1 MGVETAMGD
10 LKNLSVEGTVIL
22 VTGGTSGIGKVVT
35 STLCAQGASVVFT
48 GRNETAGETI
58 LTDLRNAGHD
68 CHFVPADLR
77 DQEGITKVV
86 DTCMSTFGRLD
97 VAFNNAGIFDS
108 SALFHEY
115 KDEDWELMIA
125 SNLTTVFR
133 CMKAELAV
141 MVEQGDGVIINNA
154 SVVGHRAT
162 ERATP
167 GYVASKHGVIGLTR
181 QAALQYA
188 NAGIRINSISPGPTF
203 TETHQPLVDQGP
215 DAVADHLGT
224 LNPRAQFISPDQIAD
239 VVLFL
244 ARSAPDML
252 TGQDIA
258 IDGGQLY
265 KL

>member
-1 MGVETAMGD
+1 MSK

-22 VTGGTSGIGKVVT
+22 VTGGTSGIGRVVT
-35 STLCAQGASVVFT
+35 TTLCAQGASVVFT
-48 GRNETAGETI
+48 GRNETEGNAINTELRGE
-58 LTDLRNAGHD
+58 GSD
-68 CHFVPADLR
+68 CHFVSADLR
-77 DQEGITKVV
+77 EEGGITRVI
-86 DTCMSTFGRLD
+86 DTCLSTYGRLD
-97 VAFNNAGIFDS
+97 VAFNNAGIFDN

-125 SNLTTVFR
+125 SNLTSIFR
-133 CMKAELAV
+133 CMKAELEV
-141 MVEQGDGVIINNA
+141 MIKQGEGVIINNA
-154 SVVGHRAT
+154 TVVGHRAT

-188 NAGIRINSISPGPTF
+188 NAGIRVNSISPGPTF
-203 TETHQPLVDQGP
+203 TEIQQPLVDQGP
-215 DAVADHLGT
+215 DAVADHVGT
-224 LNPRAQFISPDQIAD
+224 LNPRAQFISPEEIAD

-244 ARSAPDML
+244 AGSAPDML

>member
-1 MGVETAMGD
+1 MSK

-22 VTGGTSGIGKVVT
+22 VTGGTSGIGRVVT
-35 STLCAQGASVVFT
+35 TTLCAQGASVVFT
-48 GRNETAGETI
+48 GRNETEGNAINTELRGE
-58 LTDLRNAGHD
+58 GSD
-68 CHFVPADLR
+68 CHFVSADLR
-77 DQEGITKVV
+77 EEGGITRVI
-86 DTCMSTFGRLD
+86 DTCLSTYGRLD

-125 SNLTTVFR
+125 SNLTSIFR
-133 CMKAELAV
+133 CMKAELEV
-141 MVEQGDGVIINNA
+141 MIKQGEGVIINNA

-188 NAGIRINSISPGPTF
+188 NAGIRVNSISPGPTF
-203 TETHQPLVDQGP
+203 TEIQQPLVDQGP
-215 DAVADHLGT
+215 DAVADHVGT
-224 LNPRAQFISPDQIAD
+224 LNPRAQFISPEEIAD

-244 ARSAPDML
+244 AGSAPDML

>member
-1 MGVETAMGD
+1 MSK

-22 VTGGTSGIGKVVT
+22 VTGGTSGIGRVVT
-35 STLCAQGASVVFT
+35 TTLCAQGASVVFT
-48 GRNETAGETI
+48 GRNETEGNAINTELRGE
-58 LTDLRNAGHD
+58 GSD
-68 CHFVPADLR
+68 CHFVSADLR
-77 DQEGITKVV
+77 EEGGITQVI
-86 DTCMSTFGRLD
+86 DTCLSTYGRLD
-97 VAFNNAGIFDS
+97 VAFNNAGIFDN

-125 SNLTTVFR
+125 SNLTSIFR
-133 CMKAELAV
+133 CMKAELEV
-141 MVEQGDGVIINNA
+141 MIKQGEGVIINNA

-188 NAGIRINSISPGPTF
+188 NAGIRVNSISPGPTF
-203 TETHQPLVDQGP
+203 TEIQQPLVDQGP
-215 DAVADHLGT
+215 DAVADHVGT
-224 LNPRAQFISPDQIAD
+224 LNPRAQFISPEERAD

-244 ARSAPDML
+244 AGSAPDML

>member
-1 MGVETAMGD
+1 MGD

-35 STLCAQGASVVFT
+35 STCV
-48 GRNETAGETI
+48 
-58 LTDLRNAGHD
+58 LREPPSYSLDVTKPLAKRSSRISEMPDMIAISSH
-68 CHFVPADLR
+68 ADLR
-77 DQEGITKVV
+77 DQEGITKVI
-86 DTCMSTFGRLD
+86 DTCLSIFGRLD

-141 MVEQGDGVIINNA
+141 MVEQGEGVIINNA

-203 TETHQPLVDQGP
+203 TETHQSLADKGP
-215 DAVADHLGT
+215 NAVADHLGT

>member
-1 MGVETAMGD
+1 MSK

-22 VTGGTSGIGKVVT
+22 VTGGTSGIGRVVT
-35 STLCAQGASVVFT
+35 TTLCAQGASVVFT
-48 GRNETAGETI
+48 GRNETEGNAINTELRGE
-58 LTDLRNAGHD
+58 GSD
-68 CHFVPADLR
+68 CHFVSADLR
-77 DQEGITKVV
+77 EEGGITRVI
-86 DTCMSTFGRLD
+86 DTCLSTYGRLD
-97 VAFNNAGIFDS
+97 VAFNNAGIFDN

-125 SNLTTVFR
+125 SNLTSIFR
-133 CMKAELAV
+133 CMKAELEV
-141 MVEQGDGVIINNA
+141 MIKQGEGVIINNA

-188 NAGIRINSISPGPTF
+188 NAGIRVNSISPGPTF
-203 TETHQPLVDQGP
+203 TEIQQPLVDQGP
-215 DAVADHLGT
+215 DAVADHVGT
-224 LNPRAQFISPDQIAD
+224 LNPRAQFISPEEIAD

-244 ARSAPDML
+244 AGSAPDML

>member
-1 MGVETAMGD
+1 MSN
-10 LKNLSVEGTVIL
+10 LKNLSVEGTVML
-22 VTGGTSGIGKVVT
+22 VTGGTSGIGRVVT
-35 STLCAQGASVVFT
+35 TTLCAQGASVVFT
-48 GRNETAGETI
+48 GRNETEGNAINTELRGE
-58 LTDLRNAGHD
+58 GSD
-68 CHFVPADLR
+68 CDFVSADLR
-77 DQEGITKVV
+77 EEGGITRVI
-86 DTCMSTFGRLD
+86 DTCLSTYGRLD
-97 VAFNNAGIFDS
+97 VAFNNAGIFDN

-125 SNLTTVFR
+125 SNLTSIFR
-133 CMKAELAV
+133 CMKAELEV
-141 MVEQGDGVIINNA
+141 MIKQGEGVIINNA

-188 NAGIRINSISPGPTF
+188 NAGIRVNSISPGPTF
-203 TETHQPLVDQGP
+203 TEIQQPLVDQGP
-215 DAVADHLGT
+215 DAVADHVGT
-224 LNPRAQFISPDQIAD
+224 LNPRAQFISPEEIAD

-244 ARSAPDML
+244 AGSAPDML

>member
-1 MGVETAMGD
+1 MSK

-22 VTGGTSGIGKVVT
+22 VTGGTSGIGRVVT
-35 STLCAQGASVVFT
+35 TTLCAQGASVVFT
-48 GRNETAGETI
+48 GRNETEGNAINTELRGE
-58 LTDLRNAGHD
+58 GSD
-68 CHFVPADLR
+68 CHFVSADLR
-77 DQEGITKVV
+77 EEGGITRVIDK
-86 DTCMSTFGRLD
+86 CLSTYGRLD
-97 VAFNNAGIFDS
+97 VAFNNAGIFDN

-125 SNLTTVFR
+125 SNLTSIFR
-133 CMKAELAV
+133 CMKAELEV
-141 MVEQGDGVIINNA
+141 MIKQGEGVILNNA

-188 NAGIRINSISPGPTF
+188 NAGIRVNSISPGPTF
-203 TETHQPLVDQGP
+203 TEIQQPLVDQGP
-215 DAVADHLGT
+215 DAVADHVGT
-224 LNPRAQFISPDQIAD
+224 LNPRAQFISPEEIAD

-244 ARSAPDML
+244 AGSAPDML

>member
-1 MGVETAMGD
+1 MSD
-10 LKNLSVEGTVIL
+10 LKRSSVEGMTML

-35 STLCAQGASVVFT
+35 STLSTQGASVVFT
-48 GRNETAGETI
+48 GRNETAGNAI
-58 LTDLRNAGHD
+58 LTDLRNDGHD
-68 CHFVPADLR
+68 CQFVPADLR
-77 DQEGITKVV
+77 EEDGITKVI
-86 DTCMSTFGRLD
+86 DTCLSTYGRLD

-108 SALFHEY
+108 SVLFHEY

-125 SNLTTVFR
+125 SNLTSIFR
-133 CMKAELAV
+133 CMKAELEV
-141 MVEQGDGVIINNA
+141 MAEQGQGVIINNA

-188 NAGIRINSISPGPTF
+188 NAGIRVNSISPGPTF

-215 DAVADHLGT
+215 DAIADHLGA
-224 LNPRAQFISPDQIAD
+224 LNPRSQFVPPEEIAD

-244 ARSAPDML
+244 ARSAPNML
-252 TGQDIA
+252 SGQDIA

>member
-1 MGVETAMGD
+1 MGD

-58 LTDLRNAGHD
+58 LTDLRNVGHD

-86 DTCMSTFGRLD
+86 DTCLSIFGRLD
-97 VAFNNAGIFDS
+97 VAFNNA
-108 SALFHEY
+108 
-115 KDEDWELMIA
+115 
-125 SNLTTVFR
+125 
-133 CMKAELAV
+133 
-141 MVEQGDGVIINNA
+141 
-154 SVVGHRAT
+154 
-162 ERATP
+162 
-167 GYVASKHGVIGLTR
+167 R

-203 TETHQPLVDQGP
+203 TETHQSLADKGP

>member
-1 MGVETAMGD
+1 MSN
-10 LKNLSVEGTVIL
+10 LKNLSVEGTVML
-22 VTGGTSGIGKVVT
+22 VTGGTSGIGRVVT
-35 STLCAQGASVVFT
+35 TTLCAQGASVVFT
-48 GRNETAGETI
+48 GRNETEGNAINTE
-58 LTDLRNAGHD
+58 LRDEGSD
-68 CHFVPADLR
+68 CHFVSADLT
-77 DQEGITKVV
+77 EEGGITRVI
-86 DTCMSTFGRLD
+86 DTCLSTYGRLD

-125 SNLTTVFR
+125 SNLTSIFR
-133 CMKAELAV
+133 CMKAELEV
-141 MVEQGDGVIINNA
+141 MIKQGEGVIINNA

-188 NAGIRINSISPGPTF
+188 NAGIRVNSISPGPTF
-203 TETHQPLVDQGP
+203 TEIQQPLVDQGP
-215 DAVADHLGT
+215 DAVADHVGT
-224 LNPRAQFISPDQIAD
+224 LNPRAQFISPEEIAD

-244 ARSAPDML
+244 AGSAPDML

>member
-1 MGVETAMGD
+1 M
-10 LKNLSVEGTVIL
+10 
-22 VTGGTSGIGKVVT
+22 
-35 STLCAQGASVVFT
+35 
-48 GRNETAGETI
+48 
-58 LTDLRNAGHD
+58 
-68 CHFVPADLR
+68 
-77 DQEGITKVV
+77 
-86 DTCMSTFGRLD
+86 D
-97 VAFNNAGIFDS
+97 VAFNNAGIFDN

-125 SNLTTVFR
+125 SNLTSIFR
-133 CMKAELAV
+133 CMKAELEV
-141 MVEQGDGVIINNA
+141 MIEQGEGVIINNA

-188 NAGIRINSISPGPTF
+188 NAGIRVNSISPGPTF
-203 TETHQPLVDQGP
+203 TEIQQPLVDQGP
-215 DAVADHLGT
+215 DAVADHVGT
-224 LNPRAQFISPDQIAD
+224 LNPRAQFISPEEIAD

-244 ARSAPDML
+244 AGSAPDML

>member
-1 MGVETAMGD
+1 MSK

-22 VTGGTSGIGKVVT
+22 VTGGTSGIGRVVT
-35 STLCAQGASVVFT
+35 TTLCAQGASVVFT
-48 GRNETAGETI
+48 GRNETEGNAINTELRGE
-58 LTDLRNAGHD
+58 GSD
-68 CHFVPADLR
+68 CHFVSADLR
-77 DQEGITKVV
+77 EEGGITRVIDK
-86 DTCMSTFGRLD
+86 CLSTYGRLD
-97 VAFNNAGIFDS
+97 VAFNNAGIFDN

-125 SNLTTVFR
+125 SNLTSIFR
-133 CMKAELAV
+133 CMKAELEV
-141 MVEQGDGVIINNA
+141 MIKQGEGVIINNA

-188 NAGIRINSISPGPTF
+188 NAGIRVNSISPGPTF
-203 TETHQPLVDQGP
+203 TEIQQPLVDQGP
-215 DAVADHLGT
+215 DAVADHVGT
-224 LNPRAQFISPDQIAD
+224 LNPRAQFISPEEIAD

-244 ARSAPDML
+244 AGSAPDML

>member
-1 MGVETAMGD
+1 MSK

-22 VTGGTSGIGKVVT
+22 VTGGTSGIGRVVT
-35 STLCAQGASVVFT
+35 TTLCAQGASVVFT
-48 GRNETAGETI
+48 GRNETEGNAINTELRGE
-58 LTDLRNAGHD
+58 GSD
-68 CHFVPADLR
+68 CHFVSADLR
-77 DQEGITKVV
+77 EEGGITRVIDK
-86 DTCMSTFGRLD
+86 CLSTYGRLD
-97 VAFNNAGIFDS
+97 VAFNNAGIFDN

-125 SNLTTVFR
+125 SNLTSIFR
-133 CMKAELAV
+133 CMKAELEV
-141 MVEQGDGVIINNA
+141 MIKQGEGVIINNA

-167 GYVASKHGVIGLTR
+167 GDVASKHGVIGLTR

-188 NAGIRINSISPGPTF
+188 NAGIRVNSISPGPTF
-203 TETHQPLVDQGP
+203 TEIQQPLVDQGP
-215 DAVADHLGT
+215 DAVADHVGT
-224 LNPRAQFISPDQIAD
+224 LNPRAQFISPEEIAD

-244 ARSAPDML
+244 AGSAPDML

>member
-1 MGVETAMGD
+1 MSK

-22 VTGGTSGIGKVVT
+22 VTGGTSGIGRVVT
-35 STLCAQGASVVFT
+35 TTLCAQGASVVFT
-48 GRNETAGETI
+48 GRNETEGNAINTELRGE
-58 LTDLRNAGHD
+58 GSD
-68 CHFVPADLR
+68 CHFVSADLR
-77 DQEGITKVV
+77 EEGGITRVI
-86 DTCMSTFGRLD
+86 DTCLSTYGRLD
-97 VAFNNAGIFDS
+97 VAFNNAGIFDN

-125 SNLTTVFR
+125 SNLTSIFR
-133 CMKAELAV
+133 CMKAELEV
-141 MVEQGDGVIINNA
+141 MIKQGEGVIINNA

-188 NAGIRINSISPGPTF
+188 NAGIRVNSISPGPTF
-203 TETHQPLVDQGP
+203 TEIQQPLVDQGP
-215 DAVADHLGT
+215 DAVADHVGT
-224 LNPRAQFISPDQIAD
+224 LNPRAQFISPEEIAD

-244 ARSAPDML
+244 AGSAPGML

>member
-1 MGVETAMGD
+1 MSD
-10 LKNLSVEGTVIL
+10 LKNLSVEGTVML
-22 VTGGTSGIGKVVT
+22 VTGGTSGIGKIVT
-35 STLCAQGASVVFT
+35 ATLCAQGASVVFT
-48 GRNETAGETI
+48 ARNETKGNAI
-58 LTDLRNAGHD
+58 NADLRKDGCD
-68 CHFVPADLR
+68 CHFVSADLR
-77 DQEGITKVV
+77 GEDGITKVI
-86 DTCMSTFGRLD
+86 DTCISTYGRLD

-115 KDEDWELMIA
+115 KNEDWELMIA
-125 SNLTTVFR
+125 SNLTSIFQ
-133 CMKAELAV
+133 CMKAELEV
-141 MVEQGDGVIINNA
+141 MVEQGQGVIINNA

-188 NAGIRINSISPGPTF
+188 NKGIRVNSISPGPTS
-203 TETHQPLVDQGP
+203 TEIQQPLLDQGP
-215 DAVADHLGT
+215 DAVADHIGT
-224 LNPRAQFISPDQIAD
+224 LNPRAQFISPKEIAD

-244 ARSAPDML
+244 AKSAPDMI

>member
-1 MGVETAMGD
+1 MSK

-22 VTGGTSGIGKVVT
+22 VTGGTSGIGRVVT
-35 STLCAQGASVVFT
+35 TTLCAQGASVVFT
-48 GRNETAGETI
+48 GRNETEGNAINTELRGE
-58 LTDLRNAGHD
+58 GSD
-68 CHFVPADLR
+68 CHFVSADLR
-77 DQEGITKVV
+77 EEGGITQVI
-86 DTCMSTFGRLD
+86 DTCLSTYGRLD
-97 VAFNNAGIFDS
+97 VAFNNAGIFDN

-125 SNLTTVFR
+125 SNLTSIFR
-133 CMKAELAV
+133 CMKAELEV
-141 MVEQGDGVIINNA
+141 MIKQGEGVIINNA

-188 NAGIRINSISPGPTF
+188 NAGIRVNSISPGPTF
-203 TETHQPLVDQGP
+203 TEIQQPLVDQGP
-215 DAVADHLGT
+215 DAVADHVGT
-224 LNPRAQFISPDQIAD
+224 LNPRAQFISPEEIAD

-244 ARSAPDML
+244 AGSAPDML

>member
-1 MGVETAMGD
+1 MSK

-22 VTGGTSGIGKVVT
+22 VTGGTSGIGRVVT
-35 STLCAQGASVVFT
+35 TTLCAQGASVVFT
-48 GRNETAGETI
+48 GRNETEGNAINTELRGE
-58 LTDLRNAGHD
+58 GSD
-68 CHFVPADLR
+68 CHFVSADLR
-77 DQEGITKVV
+77 EEGGITRVIDK
-86 DTCMSTFGRLD
+86 CLSTYGRLD
-97 VAFNNAGIFDS
+97 VAFNNAGIFDN

-125 SNLTTVFR
+125 SNLTSIFR
-133 CMKAELAV
+133 CMKAELEV
-141 MVEQGDGVIINNA
+141 MIKQGEGVIINNA

-188 NAGIRINSISPGPTF
+188 NAGIRVNSISPGPTF
-203 TETHQPLVDQGP
+203 TEIQQPLVDQGP
-215 DAVADHLGT
+215 DAVADHVGT
-224 LNPRAQFISPDQIAD
+224 LNPRAQFISPEEIAD

-244 ARSAPDML
+244 AGSAPGML

>member
-1 MGVETAMGD
+1 MSN
-10 LKNLSVEGTVIL
+10 LKNLSVEGTVML
-22 VTGGTSGIGKVVT
+22 VTGGTSGIGRVVT
-35 STLCAQGASVVFT
+35 ATLCAQGASVVFT
-48 GRNETAGETI
+48 GRNETEGNAINTE
-58 LTDLRNAGHD
+58 LRDEGSD
-68 CHFVPADLR
+68 CHFVSADLM
-77 DQEGITKVV
+77 EEGGITRVI
-86 DTCMSTFGRLD
+86 DTCLSTYGRLD
-97 VAFNNAGIFDS
+97 VAFNNAGIFDN

-125 SNLTTVFR
+125 SNLTSIFR
-133 CMKAELAV
+133 CMKAELEV
-141 MVEQGDGVIINNA
+141 MIKQGEGVIINNA

-188 NAGIRINSISPGPTF
+188 NAGIRVNSISPGPTF
-203 TETHQPLVDQGP
+203 TEIQQPLVDQGP
-215 DAVADHLGT
+215 DAVADHVGT
-224 LNPRAQFISPDQIAD
+224 LNPRAQFVSPEEIAD

-244 ARSAPDML
+244 AGSAPDML

>member
-1 MGVETAMGD
+1 MSK

-22 VTGGTSGIGKVVT
+22 VTGGTSGIGRVVT
-35 STLCAQGASVVFT
+35 TTLCAQGASVVFT
-48 GRNETAGETI
+48 GRNETEGNAINTELRGE
-58 LTDLRNAGHD
+58 GSD
-68 CHFVPADLR
+68 CHFVSADLR
-77 DQEGITKVV
+77 EEGGITRVI
-86 DTCMSTFGRLD
+86 DTCLSTYGRLD
-97 VAFNNAGIFDS
+97 VAFNNAGIFDN

-125 SNLTTVFR
+125 SNLTSIFR
-133 CMKAELAV
+133 CMKAELEV
-141 MVEQGDGVIINNA
+141 MIEQGEGVIINNA

-188 NAGIRINSISPGPTF
+188 NAGIRVNSISPGPTF
-203 TETHQPLVDQGP
+203 TEIQQPLVDQGP
-215 DAVADHLGT
+215 DAVADHVGT
-224 LNPRAQFISPDQIAD
+224 LNPRAQFISPEEIAD

-244 ARSAPDML
+244 AGSAPDML

>member
-1 MGVETAMGD
+1 M
-10 LKNLSVEGTVIL
+10 
-22 VTGGTSGIGKVVT
+22 
-35 STLCAQGASVVFT
+35 
-48 GRNETAGETI
+48 
-58 LTDLRNAGHD
+58 
-68 CHFVPADLR
+68 
-77 DQEGITKVV
+77 
-86 DTCMSTFGRLD
+86 D
-97 VAFNNAGIFDS
+97 VAFNNAGIFDN

-125 SNLTTVFR
+125 SNLTSIFQ
-133 CMKAELAV
+133 CMKAELEV
-141 MVEQGDGVIINNA
+141 MTEQGEGVIINNA

-188 NAGIRINSISPGPTF
+188 NAGIRVNSISPGPTF
-203 TETHQPLVDQGP
+203 TEIQQPLVDQGP
-215 DAVADHLGT
+215 DAVADHVGT
-224 LNPRAQFISPDQIAD
+224 LNPRAQFISPEEIAD

-244 ARSAPDML
+244 AGSAPDML

>member
-1 MGVETAMGD
+1 MSK

-22 VTGGTSGIGKVVT
+22 VTGGTSGIGRVVT
-35 STLCAQGASVVFT
+35 TTLCAQGASVVFT
-48 GRNETAGETI
+48 GRNETEGNAINTELRGE
-58 LTDLRNAGHD
+58 GSD
-68 CHFVPADLR
+68 CHFVSADLR
-77 DQEGITKVV
+77 EEGGITRVI
-86 DTCMSTFGRLD
+86 DTCLSTYGRLD
-97 VAFNNAGIFDS
+97 VAFNNAGIFDN

-125 SNLTTVFR
+125 SNLTSIFR
-133 CMKAELAV
+133 CMKAELEV
-141 MVEQGDGVIINNA
+141 MIKQGEGVIINNA

-188 NAGIRINSISPGPTF
+188 NAGIRVNSISPGPTF
-203 TETHQPLVDQGP
+203 TEIQQPLVDQGP
-215 DAVADHLGT
+215 DAVADHVGT
-224 LNPRAQFISPDQIAD
+224 LNPRAQFISPEEIAD

-244 ARSAPDML
+244 AGSAPDML

-258 IDGGQLY
+258 IDGGQMY

>member
-1 MGVETAMGD
+1 MSK

-22 VTGGTSGIGKVVT
+22 VTGGTSGIGRVVT
-35 STLCAQGASVVFT
+35 TTLCAQGASVVFT
-48 GRNETAGETI
+48 GRNETEGNAINTELRGE
-58 LTDLRNAGHD
+58 GSD
-68 CHFVPADLR
+68 CHFVSADLR
-77 DQEGITKVV
+77 EEGGITRVI
-86 DTCMSTFGRLD
+86 DTCLSTYGRLD
-97 VAFNNAGIFDS
+97 VAFNNAGIFDN

-125 SNLTTVFR
+125 SNLTSIFR
-133 CMKAELAV
+133 CMKAELEV
-141 MVEQGDGVIINNA
+141 MIKQGEGVIINNA

-188 NAGIRINSISPGPTF
+188 NAGIRVNSISPGPTF
-203 TETHQPLVDQGP
+203 TEIQQPLVDQGP
-215 DAVADHLGT
+215 DAVADHVGT
-224 LNPRAQFISPDQIAD
+224 LNPRAQFVSPEEIAD

-244 ARSAPDML
+244 AGSAPDML

-258 IDGGQLY
+258 IDGGQWY

>member
-1 MGVETAMGD
+1 
-10 LKNLSVEGTVIL
+10 
-22 VTGGTSGIGKVVT
+22 
-35 STLCAQGASVVFT
+35 
-48 GRNETAGETI
+48 
-58 LTDLRNAGHD
+58 
-68 CHFVPADLR
+68 
-77 DQEGITKVV
+77 
-86 DTCMSTFGRLD
+86 
-97 VAFNNAGIFDS
+97 
-108 SALFHEY
+108 
-115 KDEDWELMIA
+115 
-125 SNLTTVFR
+125 
-133 CMKAELAV
+133 MKAELAV
-141 MVEQGDGVIINNA
+141 MVEQGKGVIINNA

-203 TETHQPLVDQGP
+203 TETHQSLADQGP